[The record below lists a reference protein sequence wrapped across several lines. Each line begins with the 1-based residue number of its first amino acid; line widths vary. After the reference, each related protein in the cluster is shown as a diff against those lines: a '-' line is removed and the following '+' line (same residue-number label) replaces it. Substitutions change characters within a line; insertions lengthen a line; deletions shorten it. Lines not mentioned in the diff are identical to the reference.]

1 SRHGI
6 ERKDRRLL
14 PGARIDLHV
23 VRGRPRALSDTRNRR
38 AVSGVARDE
47 AGVHEPPPEHPPP
60 PATDGGD
67 PDGEEP
73 GFGHESEGA
82 STAPSEPSP
91 RKSCAGNAGARNRAR
106 TDATP
111 MPADSVTPRPDA

>member
-1 SRHGI
+1 GGAGAGEGGAAGRGGGGGGGP
-6 ERKDRRLL
+6 RGG
-14 PGARIDLHV
+14 PG
-23 VRGRPRALSDTRNRR
+23 GQ
-38 AVSGVARDE
+38 
-47 AGVHEPPPEHPPP
+47 EPLREHPTAL
-60 PATDGGD
+60 ATDGGNQ
-67 PDGEEP
+67 DGEYP